1 MEDSTTQTKVEK
13 TETVA
18 TSAPVQ
24 VEKKETEQQ
33 GSKRP
38 SSDSRDYRGSDGD
51 DKPYQNRKYQK
62 YKKKYCRFCASSELI
77 IDYKNSEL
85 LLRYVTNRGKILPK
99 RVTGNCA
106 KHQRFLSRE
115 IKKSRSVGLMPFRIS

>member
-13 TETVA
+13 TG
-18 TSAPVQ
+18 SAEASTPAPT
-24 VEKKETEQQ
+24 EKKETEQ
-33 GSKRP
+33 GSRKP
-38 SSDSRDYRGSDGD
+38 SSDSRDHRGSDGD

-62 YKKKYCRFCASSELI
+62 YKKKYCRFCASAELI
-77 IDYKNSEL
+77 IDYKNHEL

-115 IKKSRSVGLMPFRIS
+115 IKKSRSAGLMPFRIS

>member
-1 MEDSTTQTKVEK
+1 MEDSTTQTKVET
-13 TETVA
+13 TESAA

-24 VEKKETEQQ
+24 VEKKETEQ
-33 GSKRP
+33 GSSRRS

-62 YKKKYCRFCASSELI
+62 YKKKYCHVCASSELI
-77 IDYKNSEL
+77 IDYKNHEL

>member
-1 MEDSTTQTKVEK
+1 MEESTTQAKEEK
-13 TETVA
+13 TETVSVA
-18 TSAPVQ
+18 
-24 VEKKETEQQ
+24 VEKRDVDSDTR
-33 GSKRP
+33 RP
-38 SSDSRDYRGSDGD
+38 SSDSRDNRGSDGD
-51 DKPYQNRKYQK
+51 EKPYQNRKYQK

-77 IDYKNSEL
+77 IDYKNHEL
-85 LLRYVTNRGKILPK
+85 MMRYVTNRGKMLPK